1 MLKSNF
7 PLRIVVDRI
16 TRKDLKHDKFA
27 EEVTHTV
34 EYVGHHRKD
43 MVKYGVIVLVV
54 LVLGIGTWMYRT
66 RTAAERQSALTQA
79 MRVQGAAIG
88 PNSGNP
94 LILTFPTQAE
104 KDQATIKAFSEFIAK
119 YSSSDEAY
127 TARYYMGVIA
137 ADAGKMADAEKS
149 FQEVAKSGPSAL
161 ASLAKLALAQIYQSE
176 SKTADA
182 EKLLRGLME
191 NPTAVVSKEQA
202 TISLAR
208 LLAPTNAAEARKLL
222 EPLREGRSPVS
233 RAALTLL
240 SELPK

>member
-1 MLKSNF
+1 M
-7 PLRIVVDRI
+7 DRI

-43 MVKYGVIVLVV
+43 VVKYGVVVLVI
-54 LVLGIGTWMYRT
+54 LVLGIGTWVYRGRSAT
-66 RTAAERQSALTQA
+66 ERQTALTQA
-79 MRVQGAAIG
+79 MRVQAAAIG

-94 LILTFPTQAE
+94 MIVTFPTQAE
-104 KDQATIKAFSEFIAK
+104 KDQATIKTFSEFISK
-119 YSSSDEAY
+119 YSGSDEAY
-127 TARYYMGVIA
+127 TARYYLGVVA

-149 FQEVAKSGPSAL
+149 FQEVAKDGPTAIS
-161 ASLAKLALAQIYQSE
+161 SLAKLALAQIYQAQ

-191 NPTAVVSKEQA
+191 KPTTVVSKEQA

-208 LLAPTNAAEARKLL
+208 LVAPTNPAEARKLL

-240 SELPK
+240 SELPNK